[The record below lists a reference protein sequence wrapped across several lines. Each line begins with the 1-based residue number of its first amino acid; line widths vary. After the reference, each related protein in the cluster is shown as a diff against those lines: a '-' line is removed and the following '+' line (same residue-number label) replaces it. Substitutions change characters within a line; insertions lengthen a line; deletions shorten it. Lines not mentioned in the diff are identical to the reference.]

1 MKFNSLRTTTL
12 VFHELFLPSVS
23 ILNTITESLK
33 SGKGCDGF
41 YKAIDPCCEILT
53 RHFPRSADDSDELP
67 NKFVTES

>member
-41 YKAIDPCCEILT
+41 CKAIDRRGIFLDRRTIATSCRT
-53 RHFPRSADDSDELP
+53 NS
-67 NKFVTES
+67 

>member
-1 MKFNSLRTTTL
+1 
-12 VFHELFLPSVS
+12 LFPPSVS

-41 YKAIDPCCEILT
+41 CKAIDPCGEILT